1 MIFTIGDNPDVTQNT
16 VCASG
21 SQVGGEITDGGIW
34 TCAGTGMF
42 LGFYTTSSLSS
53 FYEIAAYSLFR
64 VAPTTATMSSS

>member
-42 LGFYTTSSLSS
+42 LGFYTTSYTFSL
-53 FYEIAAYSLFR
+53 YGIAAYSLFR